1 MELNDIPFEEIEDQ
15 WPPKWVCRD
24 QTVEGDSFQEHF
36 QFVFKSVVKLFQTYS
51 MLVWWPLPMLA
62 TPLNLSQY
70 FAVLVSFTYQQ
81 FPPPSFLLSFLP
93 SFSVFRFLSNQQ
105 GLHLFLYGPVTLRAF
120 LCQVASSIPVA
131 DILGTLSISW
141 PSPFWCTLTSFQWQL
156 GCISLS
162 KGLLWMP
169 ESSLPRQRC
178 NRSHEFR
185 ELTLLK
191 SSPQ

>member
-1 MELNDIPFEEIEDQ
+1 
-15 WPPKWVCRD
+15 
-24 QTVEGDSFQEHF
+24 
-36 QFVFKSVVKLFQTYS
+36 
-51 MLVWWPLPMLA
+51 MLAWWPLPMLA
-62 TPLNLSQY
+62 APLNLSQC

-81 FPPPSFLLSFLP
+81 FPPSSFLLPFPFL
-93 SFSVFRFLSNQQ
+93 FRFFSNQQ
-105 GLHLFLYGPVTLRAF
+105 GLHLFLYGPLVLRAF
-120 LCQVASSIPVA
+120 LCPVASSIPVA

-141 PSPFWCTLTSFQWQL
+141 PSPFWCILTSFQWQL

-185 ELTLLK
+185 ELTLPK